1 MKDPSWEEDE
11 LTNLK
16 KYYSSCTNEELVKM
30 FPNRT
35 LLGICKKARKIG
47 LKRSAHSISANRSA
61 GQRKRDFNH
70 APRYTAKGYKI
81 IYAPDFHRADKNGMV
96 LEHIYIFEKETGV
109 EIPKG
114 YCIHHIN
121 GKKDDNR
128 IENLCMLSTSAHT
141 ILHNSGKK
149 FSDERKS
156 NISKAA
162 KERLKT
168 RLNHPRYK
176 SVDLSEIDNLIK
188 SGVTVTEA
196 CKMAGIDKTTYYHK
210 KKVESYA

>member
-30 FPNRT
+30 FPNHT

-156 NISKAA
+156 KISKAA

>member
-70 APRYTAKGYKI
+70 APRYTVKGYKI

-156 NISKAA
+156 KISKAA

>member
-1 MKDPSWEEDE
+1 MKDPSWEEAE

-16 KYYSSCTNEELVKM
+16 KYYSSYTNEELVKM

-70 APRYTAKGYKI
+70 ATRYTAKGYKI

-121 GKKDDNR
+121 GKRTITESR
-128 IENLCMLSTSAHT
+128 ICVCCLRLRTQFFT
-141 ILHNSGKK
+141 TPVKNSLT
-149 FSDERKS
+149 
-156 NISKAA
+156 
-162 KERLKT
+162 KEKVRFQRL
-168 RLNHPRYK
+168 LK
-176 SVDLSEIDNLIK
+176 SV
-188 SGVTVTEA
+188 
-196 CKMAGIDKTTYYHK
+196 
-210 KKVESYA
+210 

>member
-1 MKDPSWEEDE
+1 MKDPSWEEAE

-61 GQRKRDFNH
+61 GQRKRNFNH

-149 FSDERKS
+149 FSGERKIK
-156 NISKAA
+156 ISKAA

-168 RLNHPRYK
+168 RSNHPRYK
-176 SVDLSEIDNLIK
+176 SVDLSEIDNLIE
-188 SGVTVTEA
+188 SGLTVDSA
-196 CKMAGIDKTTYYHK
+196 CKKAGINKTTYYHK
-210 KKVESYA
+210 KKVENYA

>member
-156 NISKAA
+156 KISKAA

-210 KKVESYA
+210 KNVESYA

>member
-156 NISKAA
+156 KISKAA

-188 SGVTVTEA
+188 SRVTVTEA

>member
-1 MKDPSWEEDE
+1 
-11 LTNLK
+11 
-16 KYYSSCTNEELVKM
+16 
-30 FPNRT
+30 
-35 LLGICKKARKIG
+35 
-47 LKRSAHSISANRSA
+47 
-61 GQRKRDFNH
+61 
-70 APRYTAKGYKI
+70 
-81 IYAPDFHRADKNGMV
+81 
-96 LEHIYIFEKETGV
+96 
-109 EIPKG
+109 
-114 YCIHHIN
+114 
-121 GKKDDNR
+121 
-128 IENLCMLSTSAHT
+128 MLSTSAHT

-156 NISKAA
+156 KISKAA

-188 SGVTVTEA
+188 YGVTVTEA

>member
-1 MKDPSWEEDE
+1 MKDPSWEEAE

-16 KYYSSCTNEELVKM
+16 KYYSSYTNEELVKM

-61 GQRKRDFNH
+61 GQRKRNFNH

-156 NISKAA
+156 KISKAA
-162 KERLKT
+162 KERLKA

>member
-1 MKDPSWEEDE
+1 MKAPSWEEAE

-16 KYYSSCTNEELVKM
+16 KYYSSYTNEELVKM

-61 GQRKRDFNH
+61 GQRKMDFNH

-141 ILHNSGKK
+141 ILHNAGKK

-156 NISKAA
+156 KISKAA

-210 KKVESYA
+210 KKVEIYA

>member
-156 NISKAA
+156 KISKAA

-196 CKMAGIDKTTYYHK
+196 CKMDGIDKTTYYHK

>member
-1 MKDPSWEEDE
+1 MKDPSWEEAE

-16 KYYSSCTNEELVKM
+16 KYYSSYTNEELVKM

-70 APRYTAKGYKI
+70 ATRYTAKGYKI

-156 NISKAA
+156 KISKAA

>member
-61 GQRKRDFNH
+61 CQRKRDFNH

-156 NISKAA
+156 KISKAA

>member
-16 KYYSSCTNEELVKM
+16 KYYSSCTNEELDKM

-156 NISKAA
+156 KISKAA